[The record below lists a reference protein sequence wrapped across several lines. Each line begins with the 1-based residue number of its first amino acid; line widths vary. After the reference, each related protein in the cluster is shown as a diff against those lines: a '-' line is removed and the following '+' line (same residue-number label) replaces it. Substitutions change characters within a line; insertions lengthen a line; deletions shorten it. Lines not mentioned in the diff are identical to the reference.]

1 MTLKDLAE
9 GSFRDKE
16 LRTVVQ
22 GIASRVKR
30 LETVSER
37 LEVRRQ
43 ALLETYHN
51 QGLSQSR
58 ISFYFSLTLGVLGF
72 AVIVF
77 AVITRSQEIG
87 VYVSGVI
94 TEAVAAL
101 FFTQSNRARRLM
113 ADFFDKLRDDR
124 KLEEGL
130 RLALKIENPDLRA
143 SVQALLAMHL
153 MGSEVSPT
161 ILPGFSVRMPESE
174 NGNHHDTVDSV
185 TAAAVHAATKRAERT
200 ENYDQ

>member
-1 MTLKDLAE
+1 MTLKDLAD

-37 LEVRRQ
+37 LEIRRQ

-51 QGLSQSR
+51 QGLSQSI

-94 TEAVAAL
+94 TEAVAAI
-101 FFTQSNRARRLM
+101 FFTQSNRARKLM

-124 KLEEGL
+124 RLEEGL

-174 NGNHHDTVDSV
+174 NGNHHDTAGSV
-185 TAAAVHAATKRAERT
+185 AEAAVHAATK
-200 ENYDQ
+200 